1 MDRKQSGA
9 YRIPEY
15 RRTARA
21 RRKWAQRTLAYGVSI
36 GLHAGIFAVLLGSR
50 IDGPSMEQMKLDPV
64 EVFMTPAPEPPGASA
79 APKKAQPTPPKPK
92 TPPKTPPQKIIARVT
107 PAPVKTHVEP
117 IAASEAPAEP
127 AEHAALSDG
136 DLAGAATAGSGRGGG
151 AACDMAEIL
160 ETALRNDAKV
170 QAAVARVS
178 SGKALHVWNGH
189 WVRSPDEE
197 GLGLAGVRETIMVKV
212 GFAPAACRNQ
222 SMRGL
227 VLLSLNDSGTAR
239 VVIGGG
245 SWKWSDL
252 LGLRG

>member
-15 RRTARA
+15 REVARK
-21 RRKWAQRTLAYGVSI
+21 RRKWVQRGLAYGVSA
-36 GLHAGIFAVLLGSR
+36 GLHLGIFAVLLSSR
-50 IDGPSMEQMKLDPV
+50 IDGPPVEQMRLDPV
-64 EVFMTPAPEPPGASA
+64 EVFMTPAPEPPGAAS

-92 TPPKTPPQKIIARVT
+92 TVTKTPPQKIIARIT
-107 PAPVKTHVEP
+107 PTPVKSRVEP
-117 IAASEAPAEP
+117 IAASEAPAQP

-136 DLAGAATAGSGRGGG
+136 ELAGAATAGSGRGGG
-151 AACDMAEIL
+151 EACDMAEIIQ
-160 ETALRNDAKV
+160 TALRNDAKV
-170 QAAVARVS
+170 QAAVARVN
-178 SGKALHVWNGH
+178 SGKAIHVWNGH
-189 WVRSPDEE
+189 WVQSPGEE

-222 SMRGL
+222 AMRGL

-245 SWKWSDL
+245 AWKWSDL